1 VSRIVFLWEFL
12 HVRML
17 FSGSTIASAGY
28 AYLSFAGRDY
38 DYQTL
43 NLTFTV
49 NVVKFGLIIGISE
62 VSQAVRSL
70 LYPCSLVTETLFSI
84 VSRILSNLPSPFRQ
98 EIEFIRPMVEE

>member
-1 VSRIVFLWEFL
+1 LWEFL

-17 FSGSTIASAGY
+17 FSGSTIASAGC

-49 NVVKFGLIIGISE
+49 NVVKFGLITGRHVPKSLRQCV
-62 VSQAVRSL
+62 VSYIRVLLSL
-70 LYPCSLVTETLFSI
+70 K
-84 VSRILSNLPSPFRQ
+84 PF
-98 EIEFIRPMVEE
+98 